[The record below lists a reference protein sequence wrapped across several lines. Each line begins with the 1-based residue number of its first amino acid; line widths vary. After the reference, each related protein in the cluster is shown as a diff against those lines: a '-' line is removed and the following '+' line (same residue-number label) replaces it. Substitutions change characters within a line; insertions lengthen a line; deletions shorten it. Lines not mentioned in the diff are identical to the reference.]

1 MDTKKKHD
9 KIQQLFIIK
18 NKTLSKL
25 GTEGDIHNII
35 RGYLKKTMAHVFK
48 NEMLQVSPL
57 RMPTITTS
65 IQHYTGGSSQ

>member
-25 GTEGDIHNII
+25 GTEGYIHKII
-35 RGYLKKTMAHVFK
+35 RGYLKKNDGTCV
-48 NEMLQVSPL
+48 
-57 RMPTITTS
+57 
-65 IQHYTGGSSQ
+65 